1 MFDDLRD
8 DEEEKDVNNITV
20 RKAYL
25 KLRKDNNNTF

>member
-8 DEEEKDVNNITV
+8 DEEEKDVNITV